1 MNFDDDPER
10 DIPDFCPYC
19 GERDSVCCVE
29 FGVANFFYDDPA
41 VEREV
46 RETMGNPDGPE
57 ATENHDPLHIG
68 EVGTNVVHMPADL
81 AYMSCMKCGVRWNA
95 PTGSD
100 ANEKN

>member
-1 MNFDDDPER
+1 MDFDEDPER

-19 GERDSVCCVE
+19 GEHESVYYVE

-46 RETMGNPDGPE
+46 RETMGNLDGPE
-57 ATENHDPLHIG
+57 ANEHCNPLHVG
-68 EVGTNVVHMPADL
+68 EVGTNVVHSPADL
-81 AYMSCMKCGVRWNA
+81 AYMVCMECGVRWNA
-95 PTGSD
+95 PTSGN